1 MMDLERM
8 FNARSV
14 VIVGASSNPEK
25 TGYTILK
32 NVLDGGF
39 EGAVYPINPRGGEIL
54 GLQVYRSIS
63 ELPGPVDLVVLV
75 VPAEAVPDVMDEAGR
90 VGAGAAVV
98 ISGGF
103 GEVGKTELEKSLAET
118 AARHGVRVL
127 GPNCQGF
134 NYTPNKL
141 CVSWPLVTAK
151 GSFAIISQSGTV
163 GAELELL
170 AAKDGIGVS
179 AFVALGNK
187 SDIDETE
194 LIKFFEGDK
203 CTKVI
208 ALYLE
213 RIKDGGRFLEVVQK
227 TEKPIVILKGGR
239 TDAGKKAA
247 ESHTRSIAG
256 SHRVFEGVSRQYG
269 FVRAT
274 DLTELYDYAK
284 AASLLPRHSGKNLMI
299 VTSSGGS
306 GILAV
311 DAAQDAGM
319 KLASLSE
326 GSKAKLG
333 AVLPGYAVKGNP
345 LDLTGDATAERYEKA
360 VLALA
365 EDPGIDLLLVIFGD
379 PIPEAAEV
387 IGRLREKIR
396 QPMAVAYLGG
406 GAVAEA
412 ESLQISRLGVPVY
425 PTPER
430 AVKSLASL
438 YRVEKILSEVV

>member
-1 MMDLERM
+1 MGLERM

-14 VIVGASSNPEK
+14 AIVGASSNPEK
-25 TGYTILK
+25 TGYIILK
-32 NVLDGGF
+32 NLLDGGF
-39 EGAVYPINPRGGEIL
+39 AGAVYPVNPKGGQIL
-54 GLQVYRSIS
+54 GLQVYRSLS
-63 ELPGPVDLVVLV
+63 VLPGPVDLVVLV
-75 VPAEAVPDVMDEAGR
+75 VPAEAVPDAMDEAGR
-90 VGAGAAVV
+90 IGAGAAVV

-103 GEVGKTELEKSLAET
+103 GEVGKKELEKSLVET
-118 AARHGVRVL
+118 ALRYRIRVL

-134 NYTPNKL
+134 NYTPNRL
-141 CVSWPLVTAK
+141 CVTWPLVTVE
-151 GSFAIISQSGTV
+151 GSFTVISQSGTV

-194 LIKFFEGDK
+194 LIKFFEQDER
-203 CTKVI
+203 TKVI

-213 RIKDGGRFLEVVQK
+213 RIEDGGRFLEVVQN
-227 TEKPIVILKGGR
+227 TEKPVVILKGGR
-239 TDAGKKAA
+239 TEAGKKAA

-256 SHRVFEGVSRQYG
+256 SHRVFEGVARQYG
-269 FVRAT
+269 LIRAA

-284 AASLLPRHSGKNLMI
+284 AASLLPRHSGKSLMI

-311 DAAQDAGM
+311 DTAQDVGM
-319 KLASLSE
+319 ALATLSE
-326 GSKAKLG
+326 GSRARLG
-333 AVLPGYAVKGNP
+333 EILPGYAVKGNP

-365 EDPGIDLLLVIFGD
+365 EDPGIDLFLVIFGD
-379 PIPEAAEV
+379 PIPGAAEI
-387 IGRLREKIR
+387 IGRLREKVK

-406 GAVAEA
+406 GAVAEV
-412 ESLQISRLGVPVY
+412 ESVNISAKGVPVY

-430 AVKSLASL
+430 AVKSLSSL
-438 YRVEKILSEVV
+438 FRAEKTESEVV